1 MELLG
6 SAKVWKSR
14 LKLLGAWLTQY
25 GSKKVSTLNRR
36 RISVMRRTIY
46 SSDTF
51 TLAGAGDVVDVLDV
65 THGSATTFANR

>member
-1 MELLG
+1 
-6 SAKVWKSR
+6 
-14 LKLLGAWLTQY
+14 
-25 GSKKVSTLNRR
+25 
-36 RISVMRRTIY
+36 MRRTIY